1 MKGYHWSKFQLHSI
15 RLINSFLSNINDNGD
30 NNEKNKIFKDLNG
43 NIPGENFLGA
53 TFPGEIHQRG
63 I

>member
-1 MKGYHWSKFQLHSI
+1 MI
-15 RLINSFLSNINDNGD
+15 GD
-30 NNEKNKIFKDLNG
+30 NNEKNKIFKDLDG
-43 NIPGENFLGA
+43 NIPGGNFLGA